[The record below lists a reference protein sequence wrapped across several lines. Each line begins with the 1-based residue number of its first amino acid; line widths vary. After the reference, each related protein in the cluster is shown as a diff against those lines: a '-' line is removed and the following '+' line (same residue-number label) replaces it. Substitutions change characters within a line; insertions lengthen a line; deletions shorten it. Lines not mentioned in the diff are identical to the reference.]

1 MGNAT
6 YFRCRYFTAYS
17 FGCMAVVAWCGIS
30 SVWAQA
36 PAAPPTEGG
45 AGSGGGVALGAE
57 EAPQDTSDVRAILAK
72 VRAEYEGIYAY
83 RMTIKWH
90 QRQFPETSLHLPLPL
105 GELLSE
111 GEGEW
116 IEDGARWRVHQWR
129 RNQQTYLM
137 MGKPMTPAKRKMM
150 PVDVPFQYWAAFD
163 GANYA
168 NRSTQH
174 GEDFLMYFPKATLE
188 AQGDAMVGPNLY
200 PFPLKLAF
208 GTGHNYL
215 EELFR
220 ETVELRAA
228 EKRALWDVTH
238 IDMEDG
244 PKIKLVHYQSR
255 KGREGRR
262 VEYLLDPERNHQ
274 IVYTAVWDKP
284 EGTMTMERHK
294 MLQQLPDGRWFPL
307 KITQRMRERYNE
319 WEFSD
324 VQFNVSIDPSLFTM
338 ETFQYGMATTMLYRN
353 SDGSE
358 SRMVFRNGKW
368 VPKLQP

>member
-30 SVWAQA
+30 SVLAQA
-36 PAAPPTEGG
+36 PVAPPTEGG

-137 MGKPMTPAKRKMM
+137 MGKPMTPAKRIRPFMSQTCGLRMAPWCTESKGM
-150 PVDVPFQYWAAFD
+150 PISEQSYS
-163 GANYA
+163 
-168 NRSTQH
+168 R
-174 GEDFLMYFPKATLE
+174 L
-188 AQGDAMVGPNLY
+188 
-200 PFPLKLAF
+200 
-208 GTGHNYL
+208 
-215 EELFR
+215 
-220 ETVELRAA
+220 LR
-228 EKRALWDVTH
+228 R
-238 IDMEDG
+238 I
-244 PKIKLVHYQSR
+244 
-255 KGREGRR
+255 
-262 VEYLLDPERNHQ
+262 
-274 IVYTAVWDKP
+274 
-284 EGTMTMERHK
+284 
-294 MLQQLPDGRWFPL
+294 
-307 KITQRMRERYNE
+307 
-319 WEFSD
+319 
-324 VQFNVSIDPSLFTM
+324 
-338 ETFQYGMATTMLYRN
+338 
-353 SDGSE
+353 
-358 SRMVFRNGKW
+358 
-368 VPKLQP
+368 